1 MAASAAPDSVM
12 AITKWPI
19 TLAVIEQRV
28 NSRIKRQAKRFL
40 EWRTQPPIEN
50 FREQQT
56 LHALLSI

>member
-1 MAASAAPDSVM
+1 M

-40 EWRTQPPIEN
+40 DRPKLRTIQST
-50 FREQQT
+50 RVV
-56 LHALLSI
+56 